1 MKEEQINAKITGVD
15 QFIIVLTKKERVTL
29 LFIKKNLTV

>member
-15 QFIIVLTKKERVTL
+15 HFIIVLTKK
-29 LFIKKNLTV
+29 IKGDFVIH